1 MKLQSLRTYAKRRL
15 WAALW
20 KNAPLHWRLPSSIEI
35 VVASEADWV
44 LYCSIFAD
52 GEYDFPIRRALD
64 RVSERDRLTVLDLGA
79 NVGFFALRLLD
90 VTTREGGPDAP
101 VAAILVEGS
110 GANVAELHRRLGLE
124 RRVRIAHGLVGARKG
139 NAMIFEHSFHAINS
153 VRNPILAR
161 TGIGTK
167 VAYIDLAA
175 LTADIS
181 RIHLIKCDIEG
192 SELEFLEA
200 YPDLLARTDA
210 IVLELH
216 PDICNTAR
224 CRTLLSEAGLTRT
237 RVIRDAADQSVE
249 YFERGVG
256 VGEGLS

>member
-1 MKLQSLRTYAKRRL
+1 MKLQSLRTSAKRRL
-15 WAALW
+15 QAALW
-20 KNAPLHWRLPSSIEI
+20 KRAPLHWGLSSSIEI

-44 LYCSIFAD
+44 LYCTIFVD

-64 RVSERDRLTVLDLGA
+64 RVSERDRLNVLDLGA
-79 NVGFFALRLLD
+79 NVGFFTLRLLD
-90 VTTREGGPDAP
+90 VTAREGGSDAP

-124 RRVRIAHGLVGARKG
+124 RRVRIVHGLVGAREG
-139 NAMIFEHSFHAINS
+139 NGTIFEHSFHAINS

-161 TGIGTK
+161 IGSGTK
-167 VAYIDLAA
+167 VAYVDLAA
-175 LTADIS
+175 LTADMP
-181 RIHLIKCDIEG
+181 RIHLIKCDVEG
-192 SELEFLEA
+192 SELDFLEA

-210 IVLELH
+210 IVIELH
-216 PDICNTAR
+216 PGICDTAR

-237 RVIRDAADQSVE
+237 RVIRDVPDQSVE

-256 VGEGLS
+256 AGAGLS